1 MLCMLVLLMCW
12 YDVSLLY
19 HSTDCM
25 CNVTHAVLL
34 SRDLFPQLLMVLFEH
49 AAGYALFRCQD
60 VEEIGALL
68 PEVQEAVLDFARFSQ
83 VVQLEAFCPF
93 KTGAN
98 ALDNIN
104 SISEGVFFMNSIH
117 TTITTVFLSH
127 VTYVPHITAY
137 TCTHSYIH
145 TYIHYTHTRTHTHI
159 YNTTH

>member
-83 VVQLEAFCPF
+83 VAQLEAFSPF